1 MKIEIGMP
9 YRFRPAAFMA
19 SREIGIWQTPE
30 VSGRII
36 YINREHGYFI
46 AEANVN
52 GRALREGFPCAL
64 TSRIANRVKVR
75 HGYRH

>member
-1 MKIEIGMP
+1 MKIAIGTP

-19 SREIGIWQTPE
+19 TKDAGAWQTP
-30 VSGRII
+30 VLHGKVV

-46 AEANVN
+46 AEAEVN
-52 GRALREGFPCAL
+52 GYKLRESFPCAPL
-64 TSRIANRVKVR
+64 SRLASRVRPR